1 MNKKMID
8 LYTNQLKIILQQYQ
22 PAISDIQELYWAKNR
37 IIEKSKNNVYKEINI
52 SEIENKLI
60 ELDGQR
66 T

>member
-1 MNKKMID
+1 MID

-37 IIEKSKNNVYKEINI
+37 IIEKSKNNIYKEINVQ
-52 SEIENKLI
+52 EIDNKLI